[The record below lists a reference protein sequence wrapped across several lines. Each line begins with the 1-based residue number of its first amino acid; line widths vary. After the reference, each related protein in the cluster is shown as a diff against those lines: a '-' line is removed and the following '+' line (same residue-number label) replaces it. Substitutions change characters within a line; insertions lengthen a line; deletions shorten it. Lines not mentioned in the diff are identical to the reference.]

1 MTPIEQE
8 IIDLWNQGLM
18 IEEISEELGI
28 SESRVFTILDENNEL

>member
-18 IEEISEELGI
+18 IEEISEKLGI

>member
-8 IIDLWNQGLM
+8 IIDLYNQGLA
-18 IEEISEELGI
+18 IEEISDELGI